1 MDTIHHFDDELHTDF
16 LNLSTDFHYDNYH
29 DIDIDND
36 IDMDMDNDNDIDMDM
51 DMDDNNYIPTT
62 SNATYNAN
70 TISTYNTI
78 ASSNATYNATYNA
91 NTTTQFFGFSNRLRF
106 SRIYSL
112 IPSFSHIIFV
122 ESPAKARFFSHFLPS
137 HFFIFP
143 TFGSFFF
150 FTHLKHILSSF
161 HIHFFLK
168 PFAQFAKLFSTFL
181 HLFFATDTDRDGE
194 SFSHIFLFPI
204 YATVIKK
211 CI

>member
-1 MDTIHHFDDELHTDF
+1 MDTIHHFDDQLHTDF
-16 LNLSTDFHYDNYH
+16 DNP
-29 DIDIDND
+29 
-36 IDMDMDNDNDIDMDM
+36 NDNDFDYDFDNPIDNPNDY
-51 DMDDNNYIPTT
+51 DFDSPIDLDTTTTPT
-62 SNATYNAN
+62 S
-70 TISTYNTI
+70 
-78 ASSNATYNATYNA
+78 
-91 NTTTQFFGFSNRLRF
+91 TQFFGFSNRIRF
-106 SRIYSL
+106 TQLHLLNSR
-112 IPSFSHIIFV
+112 FSHILFV
-122 ESPAKARFFSHFLPS
+122 ESPAKARLFSHFLPS

-150 FTHLKHILSSF
+150 LPHLKHILSSF

-181 HLFFATDTDRDGE
+181 HIFFATDTDRDGE